1 MNWFTETLETDLGR
15 QVQVEYKKILA
26 SSHSD
31 FQHVEVYETV
41 PYGKMLVLDGVIQL
55 TEFDHFAYH
64 EMLIHIPM
72 NAHPHPKSLL
82 IVGGGDGGAL
92 AEAIKHPSLETI
104 VLCEIDKTV
113 IDVSRKHFP
122 EFDKAFED
130 KRLTVIIRDAA
141 EYLKNTASTFDIIAI
156 DSSDPIGPAEILFQ
170 EAFYRDVFSSLTE
183 EGIAVSQSESMF
195 YHQDFIA
202 TLLAQNKMIFPVN
215 EYYYTLV
222 PTYPSGTI
230 GFSFCSKTHDPT
242 THLNADR
249 VAELKGLKYY
259 SQPIHQ
265 ASFVLPAFMR
275 DKLAH

>member
-1 MNWFTETLETDLGR
+1 MNWFTETLETSLGR
-15 QVQVEYKKILA
+15 QVQIEYKKILT

-31 FQHVEVYETV
+31 FQHLEVFETV

-64 EMLIHIPM
+64 EMLIHVPM
-72 NAHPHPKSLL
+72 NAHSNPKSLL

-92 AEAIKHPSLETI
+92 AEAVKYPSLETI
-104 VLCEIDKTV
+104 ILCEIDKTV

-122 EFDKAFED
+122 EFDKAFDD
-130 KRLTVIIRDAA
+130 KRVTVIIRDAA
-141 EYLKNTASTFDIIAI
+141 EYIKHKTNAFDVIAI

-170 EAFYRDVFSSLTE
+170 EAFYRDVFSALTE
-183 EGIAVSQSESMF
+183 DGVAVSQSESMY

-202 TLLAQNKMIFPVN
+202 ELFAQNKTIFPVN

-230 GFSFCSKTHDPT
+230 GFSFCSRSSGPT
-242 THLNADR
+242 THLQADR
-249 VAELKGLKYY
+249 VAELTGLRYY
-259 SQPIHQ
+259 SEAIHRS
-265 ASFVLPAFMR
+265 AFVLPVFLR
-275 DKLAH
+275 DKLAR

>member
-1 MNWFTETLETDLGR
+1 MNWFTETLETNLGR
-15 QVQVEYKKILA
+15 QVQIEYKKILA

-31 FQHVEVYETV
+31 FQHIEVFETV

-55 TEFDHFAYH
+55 TEFDHFSYH
-64 EMLIHIPM
+64 EMLIHVPM

-82 IVGGGDGGAL
+82 IVGGGDGGVL
-92 AEAIKHPSLETI
+92 SEAVKYPSLETI

-130 KRLTVIIRDAA
+130 KRVTVIIRDAA
-141 EYLKNTASTFDIIAI
+141 EYIKHKASTFDVIAI

-170 EAFYRDVFSSLTE
+170 EAFYHDVFCALTE

-202 TLLAQNKMIFPVN
+202 KLFAQNKTIFPVI

-230 GFSFCSKTHDPT
+230 GFSFCSKASSPMAY
-242 THLNADR
+242 LKADR
-249 VAELKGLKYY
+249 VADLKGLRYY
-259 SQPIHQ
+259 SEAIHRS
-265 ASFVLPAFMR
+265 AFVLPVFMR
-275 DKLAH
+275 DKLAR